1 MIYFLN
7 INETMNTYMSIL
19 QDFKYL
25 IFIVGIII
33 VAIIL
38 SKLTLRFL
46 KRHFEK
52 SARFGEMDQTNY
64 NFFKNAIKFTYV
76 ITAII
81 IIFYSIPAL
90 HSIGVTLFA
99 GAGIFAAIIGFA
111 SQQAFSNIIGGIFI
125 VIFKPFHVNDMLKV
139 GNNEWGVVEDI
150 TLRHTVIR
158 SFENRRY
165 VIPNSV
171 ISSETLLNASL
182 TDDHICVFV
191 EMNIS
196 YDSDEDL
203 ATQIMQEE
211 AIKHPDFWDHRTED
225 EKNDNVPA
233 VVVRLI
239 SFDESSIKLRAYV
252 WTKDPF
258 VAFTLKTDLF
268 RTYKKRFE
276 AAGIEIPYPY
286 RTLVY
291 KNEKNKTTQKEAQP
305 E

>member
-1 MIYFLN
+1 MNSFLN
-7 INETMNTYMSIL
+7 INESMNTYMGIL
-19 QDFKYL
+19 KDFKYL
-25 IFIVGIII
+25 IFIIGIIV

-38 SKLTLRFL
+38 SKLTLGFL

-52 SARFGEMDQTNY
+52 SERFGEMDQTNY
-64 NFFKNAIKFTYV
+64 KFFRNAIRFTFI

-81 IIFYSIPAL
+81 IVFYSIPAL

-139 GNNEWGVVEDI
+139 GSSEWGVVEDI

-182 TDDHICVFV
+182 TDDQICVFV

-211 AIKHPDFWDHRTED
+211 AVKHPDFYDHRTEEEKKD
-225 EKNDNVPA
+225 EVPA

-239 SFDESSIKLRAYV
+239 SFGESSIKLRAYV

-258 VAFTLKTDLF
+258 VAFILKTDLF
-268 RTYKKRFE
+268 RIYKKRFE

-291 KNEKNKTTQKEAQP
+291 KNEKNKTTQKEA
-305 E
+305 